1 MYKNILY
8 LFTLISITSN
18 AQVGVNTSAPQG
30 VFHVNSNTT
39 SDPNNNNKTDDVIIS
54 NTGNVGI
61 GLINPAAKLDI
72 KTTGTTA
79 APVPGIKIV
88 DGNQADGRVLHS
100 DANGL
105 ATWEDIVLF
114 NKAPIV
120 GTFSWAADTNL
131 GNNNFNSISSISLT
145 PGTHMIYIKLHVL
158 TTATN
163 GYFRT
168 YVGTKN
174 LGTNN
179 SNAGGETP
187 IFGSTNF
194 QPFIGKDFEMT
205 QSFVYTNTTSNN
217 ITIYFNVQSDVTTI
231 QHSRYTYDNP
241 TAYKG
246 VNLMEN
252 YFFSIPAN

>member
-1 MYKNILY
+1 MYKNIIY
-8 LFTLISITSN
+8 LIYLISTTIS
-18 AQVGVNTSAPQG
+18 AQIGVNTNSPQG
-30 VFHVNSNTT
+30 IFHINSNITN
-39 SDPNNNNKTDDVIIS
+39 DPNNNNKTDDVIIS

-61 GLINPAAKLDI
+61 GLINPATKLDI
-72 KTTGTTA
+72 KTTGTVA
-79 APVPGIKIV
+79 VPVPGIKIV
-88 DGNQADGRVLHS
+88 DGNQTDGRVLHT

-105 ATWEDIVLF
+105 ATWEDIILF
-114 NKAPIV
+114 NKSAII
-120 GTFSWAADTNL
+120 GSFSWRANTNL
-131 GNNNFNSISSISLT
+131 DNNNFNSISSISLT

-158 TTATN
+158 TSATN
-163 GYFRT
+163 GFLRT
-168 YVGTKN
+168 YVGTRN

-194 QPFIGKDFEMT
+194 QPYIGKDFEIT
-205 QSFVYTNTTSNN
+205 QSFVYNNSTSNN
-217 ITIYFNVQSDVTTI
+217 LTIYFNLQSDVASI
-231 QHSRYTYDNP
+231 QRSRYTYDNP